1 MGKELAFW
9 KQNSIS
15 NNYSEIYDTLLSG
28 QQVEFIDTIPSDD
41 IRKRISSEFK
51 DCVCNNKFQYENGKA
66 AFDVFITDQI
76 VRFDC
81 YSLTYGELN
90 KIIDIMLEY
99 GCFLYDPALNVRFDG
114 K

>member
-28 QQVEFIDTIPSDD
+28 QHVEFIDTIPSDD

-51 DCVCNNKFQYENGKA
+51 DWVCNNKFQYENGKA

-90 KIIDIMLEY
+90 KIIDIKLEY
-99 GCFLYDPALNVRFDG
+99 GCFLYDPDLNVRFDG